1 MISEKLMR
9 QADGKTINISFFQG
23 KDLKHVKCTNFY
35 RKEEDD
41 EENMLEIGNILLN
54 QSEIE
59 SIEIL

>member
-9 QADGKTINISFFQG
+9 EADGKTINISFFPG
-23 KDLKHVKCTNFY
+23 KDLKRVKCTNFY